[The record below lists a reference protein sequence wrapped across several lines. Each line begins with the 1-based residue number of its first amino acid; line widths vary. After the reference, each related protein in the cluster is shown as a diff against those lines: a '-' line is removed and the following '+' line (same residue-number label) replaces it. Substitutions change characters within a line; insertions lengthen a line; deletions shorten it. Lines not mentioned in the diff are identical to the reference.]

1 MRRNRD
7 RVAGRM
13 VAAAVVCLLAVLPAG
28 PATPVSSPAD
38 PVRSLERLADLS
50 GGKLEAHFGIAT
62 GAFDFIRATGAGPV
76 VRDDASLPAETR
88 ARGFLAEHG
97 AVVGLGSAERRRLT
111 EVLTLEKIDRDAI
124 GMSHVWFQQR
134 YRDVPVF
141 GGQLVVHMSAE
152 GITGVN
158 GFYVPAL
165 AIPAKP
171 SLSIASA
178 TRIARSVVAREN
190 PDLELASKAP
200 MLEVYRLGLV
210 EGQPGESVLSYSVE
224 ISGSGLREKVVVDA
238 HSGTVVQR
246 IPLIH
251 TAKDRIVYSPQYRP
265 NHPDLFALKREG
277 GLPSLPMIENLY
289 RFAGQVYDFFSST
302 FGRDSYDGKGTT
314 MRSVYL
320 VNQLC
325 PNAYWNGQT
334 TNYCPAFDLDD
345 VVAHEWGHA
354 YTQFTHNLVYLC
366 QSGALNESYSDVWGE
381 TIDLLNEEDGI
392 GGANNDQPFPAGQ
405 RWILGEDF
413 GRPVQEVILRDM
425 WDPERLNSPGKVTSE
440 AYACSAADGG
450 GVHTNSGVS
459 NHHYA
464 MLVDGKTYNGV
475 QVKGIGLTKAAH
487 IYYRAM
493 RNYQMTLTQF
503 PDHAQALSASCHDL
517 IGQQINALSSD
528 RVSNERI
535 TADDC
540 KQVHNASRAVQFTT
554 PATQCAFKPLLKR
567 GAPPVCPGGKV
578 FYSEDFEKGLGAW
591 KLEGEGVGK
600 AWPNLEWTKAS
611 PPGRRGT
618 SAFAVN
624 PNSGVCPGNGDAGHF
639 WMDGP
644 DFVVPADAD
653 GLRLR
658 FDHWMST
665 DPVDGGNVLAKVND
679 GEFTVI
685 PADAYLFNGPNGT
698 GGSNN
703 PKSGEDQWSGADGG
717 STYGSWGTSI
727 ADLSTI
733 AGPGDH
739 LQLRFDFGIDCSGG
753 ARGWYVDNIKIYDCP
768 TLPAPLPPKIGGGYT
783 DPDPDGAMTLS
794 WERAKDSIGPDVIEE
809 SQSCAPLF
817 LDDAENGLENWETAV
832 SGSDP
837 LAFGWDTS
845 SDKPMHDSTAF
856 RARMPEPVM
865 NMSATMTLRRTIAVP
880 ETGTTELSFDDWF
893 GSDREDVGFVE
904 VSEGGAWVPINTSTL
919 GALNYP
925 ALDYPTLPLAH
936 QTVDLTRYAG
946 KSIGLR
952 FRYKVGG
959 VGFVDVARIGWYVDN
974 IAVTHTD
981 WDELASVNGTSYKV
995 SGLGGGAH
1003 CFRIRAT
1010 YRVRGARVE
1019 GLPSEPL
1026 ATRVAANVAAKPAK
1040 PTKVQGK
1047 KMLPAT
1053 GVTPAP
1059 FLAFVLLASSAVLAR
1074 GVRRSRTR

>member
-1 MRRNRD
+1 VRRNRD
-7 RVAGRM
+7 RVAGRL
-13 VAAAVVCLLAVLPAG
+13 VVAAVVCLLAVLPAG
-28 PATPVSSPAD
+28 PASTVSSPAD
-38 PVRSLERLADLS
+38 PIGSLERLADLS
-50 GGKLEAHFGIAT
+50 DGKLEAHFGIAV
-62 GAFDFIRATGAGPV
+62 GAFDFIRATGPGPI
-76 VRDDASLPAETR
+76 VRDDGRVSAENR
-88 ARGFLAEHG
+88 ALGFLAEHG
-97 AVVGLGSAERRRLT
+97 AAVGLSAADRRRLT
-111 EVLTLEKIDRDAI
+111 DVLTLEKIDRDTI
-124 GMSHVWFQQR
+124 GMTHVWFQQR
-134 YRDVPVF
+134 YRGVPVF
-141 GGQLVVHMSAE
+141 GGQLVVHMNAA

-165 AIPAKP
+165 DLSAKP
-171 SLSIASA
+171 SLSLASA
-178 TRIARSVVAREN
+178 TRIARSIVAREN
-190 PDLELASKAP
+190 PSLKLASKAP
-200 MLEVYRLGLV
+200 ALEVYRLGLV
-210 EGQPGESVLSYSVE
+210 EGQPGTSVLSYSVE
-224 ISGSGLREKVVVDA
+224 ISAPGLREKVVVDA
-238 HSGTVVQR
+238 SSGAVVQR

-251 TAKDRIVYSPQYRP
+251 SAKDRIIYSPQYNDNRP
-265 NHPDLFALKREG
+265 NLFALKREG

-302 FGRDSYDGKGTT
+302 FGHDSYDGKGAT

-320 VNQLC
+320 INDFC

-334 TNYCPAFDLDD
+334 TNYCPGFDLDD

-354 YTQFTHNLVYLC
+354 YTEFTHNLVYLC

-381 TIDLLNEEDGI
+381 TIDLLNGEDGI

-440 AYACSAADGG
+440 AYVCGASDGG

-475 QVKGIGLTKAAH
+475 EVKGIGLTKAAH
-487 IYYRAM
+487 IYYRSM
-493 RNYQMTLTQF
+493 TNYQMVLTQF
-503 PDHAQALSASCHDL
+503 PDHAQALNASCNDL
-517 IGQQINALSSD
+517 IGKPINELSSEQ
-528 RVSNERI
+528 VSDKRI

-540 KQVHNASRAVQFTT
+540 KQVDNANRAVQFTT
-554 PATQCAFKPLLKR
+554 PATQCAFKPLLKQ

-578 FYSEDFEKGLGAW
+578 FYSETFEKGLGAW
-591 KLEGEGVGK
+591 KLGGAGVGPD
-600 AWPNLEWTKAS
+600 WPNLAWTKAA

-618 SAFAVN
+618 VAFAPN
-624 PNSGVCPGNGDAGHF
+624 PNKGICPGDGDAGQF
-639 WMDGP
+639 WMEGP

-703 PKSGEDQWSGADGG
+703 PKAGEDQWSGADGG
-717 STYGSWGTSI
+717 SVYGSWGTSV
-727 ADLSTI
+727 ADLSAI
-733 AGPGDH
+733 AKPGDH

-753 ARGWYVDNIKIYDCP
+753 ARGWYIDNVKIYDCP
-768 TLPAPLPPKIGGGYT
+768 TLPAPLPPKIGGGYS

-794 WERAKDSIGPDVIEE
+794 WERAKDSVGPDVIEA
-809 SQSCAPLF
+809 SRSCAPLF
-817 LDDAENGLENWETAV
+817 LDDAESGLEGWETAV

-865 NMSATMTLRRTIAVP
+865 NMSATMTLRRTLTIP
-880 ETGTTELSFDDWF
+880 KTGRTELSFDDWF

-904 VSEGGAWVPINTSTL
+904 VSEGKAWVPINTSTL

-925 ALDYPTLPLAH
+925 ALDYPTLPLAL
-936 QTVDLTRYAG
+936 QTVDLTPYAG
-946 KSIGLR
+946 KTIGLR

-974 IAVTHTD
+974 IAITNSD
-981 WDELASVNGTSYKV
+981 WNELASVNGTSYKV
-995 SGLGGGAH
+995 SGLRGGAH

-1010 YRVRGARVE
+1010 YRVRGALVE
-1019 GLPSEPL
+1019 GLPSGSL
-1026 ATRVAANVAAKPAK
+1026 VTRVASSVLGTKQVAAKPRPA
-1040 PTKVQGK
+1040 
-1047 KMLPAT
+1047 LPAT
-1053 GVTPAP
+1053 GVGTTASLG
-1059 FLAFVLLASSAVLAR
+1059 LALLGGSILAA
-1074 GVRRSRTR
+1074 GAVRRTRKR